1 MRRSPLRG
9 GLLSAALLTTM
20 IGAGA
25 VSAPALAQQ
34 TPGTTSTAS
43 PTAKISKV
51 GVGKKRLNVRAGR
64 RALVAGTVL
73 PRSAGRIAS
82 LQIRRGNGWRTIDR
96 DRTGTAGRYRLRDER
111 TRPMSVAVRVFVRGD
126 GARAK
131 RRLGRLNVYRV
142 ALASWYGPG
151 LYGNR
156 TGCGGTLSYGRL
168 GVAHKSLPCG
178 TKVTLRHNGRR
189 VRVPVIDRGP
199 YVGAREYDLTEA
211 TARRLGFRGA
221 RGILT
226 TR

>member
-9 GLLSAALLTTM
+9 GLFPAALMTTM

-25 VSAPALAQQ
+25 VSAPALAQ
-34 TPGTTSTAS
+34 TPGTAGPA

-51 GVGKKRLNVRAGR
+51 GVGEKRLNVRAGR

-73 PRSAGRIAS
+73 PRSAGRVAS
-82 LQIRRGNGWRTIDR
+82 LQIRRSGRWRTIDR
-96 DRTGTAGRYRLRDER
+96 DRTGAAGRYRLRDRR
-111 TRPMSVAVRVFVRGD
+111 TVPGSVPVRVHVRGGD
-126 GARAK
+126 RAQ

-151 LYGNR
+151 LYGGR
-156 TGCGGTLSYGRL
+156 TGCGGTLHPGRL
-168 GVAHKSLPCG
+168 GVAHKTLPCG
-178 TKVTLRHNGRR
+178 TKVTLRHGGRR
-189 VRVPVIDRGP
+189 VRVAVIDRGP

-211 TARRLGFRGA
+211 TARRLRFEGA
-221 RGILT
+221 RGILV

>member
-9 GLLSAALLTTM
+9 GLFSAALTTM
-20 IGAGA
+20 MIGTGA
-25 VSAPALAQQ
+25 VSAPALAQ
-34 TPGTTSTAS
+34 TPQGTTTTG
-43 PTAKISKV
+43 PTAKIAKV
-51 GVGKKRLNVRAGR
+51 GVGTKRLNVRAGR
-64 RALVAGTVL
+64 HAVVTGTVL
-73 PRSAGRIAS
+73 PRTAGRVAA
-82 LQIRRGNGWRTIDR
+82 LQIRRGNRWLTLDR
-96 DRTGTAGRYRLRDER
+96 DRTGTAGRYRLREKR
-111 TRPMSVAVRVFVRGD
+111 TVPGSTSVRVRVSGGGD
-126 GARAK
+126 RAK

-199 YVGAREYDLTEA
+199 YVGAREYDLTAA
-211 TARRLGFRGA
+211 TARKLRFNGA
-221 RGILT
+221 GGILT